1 MNSTPNSRFVEV
13 SMSSSVTITDEM
25 IAEIANRLAD
35 EGEKVSPLAIWSEV
49 HTGSVVAVA
58 ASLRKWRETRALRA
72 TQVTERPALP
82 EVVTDTMRD
91 ALDRLWTSAQ
101 DEAER
106 AVSRRLTAMTQRVED
121 ASNERDDALAEL
133 QNTVEELESGRKQL
147 VEMTD
152 AYHAKTD
159 EASRLAEE
167 IALALQRTDA
177 AELRVHE
184 LETRIAALEAEVARL
199 TAELAA
205 QREAHS
211 QREAELASAGAS
223 SVSTEASE
231 QAPAAPEAANPEQI
245 AQLESE
251 LEAIRALLDAEQQ
264 AHAMQTQEAARAR
277 DELDS
282 TAHELYETQT
292 KLAKLTEERSGDVS
306 EIARLTA
313 TLSAAEE
320 RAEVLQQHATELA
333 ARASAPDAP
342 VEAASAAAPE
352 SAGAEEIEALKLQIS
367 RDAEAH
373 AAALAEAR
381 ENMKKWSEYANG
393 LKQQLTQANEKMI
406 VINARGVGE
415 ASLSR
420 KLAEELS
427 RLQPEHELARREN
440 QQQLIVESISAQLE
454 QQGYHYDPKTGA
466 VTKQAQAQT
475 QAQAVE

>member
-1 MNSTPNSRFVEV
+1 
-13 SMSSSVTITDEM
+13 MSSSVTITEEM
-25 IAEIANRLAD
+25 IAEIANRMAD
-35 EGEKVSPLAIWSEV
+35 EGQKVSPLAIWSEV

-58 ASLRKWRETRALRA
+58 AALRKWRETRALRA
-72 TQVTERPALP
+72 TPVAERPALP

-106 AVSRRLTAMTQRVED
+106 AVSRRLNAMTQRVED

-133 QNTVEELESGRKQL
+133 QNTVEELEAGRRQL

-152 AYHAKTD
+152 AYHAKSD
-159 EASRLAEE
+159 EAGRLAED
-167 IALALQRTDA
+167 IAQAIQRADA

-184 LETRIAALEAEVARL
+184 LEARIAALEAEVERL
-199 TAELAA
+199 TAQLAA

-211 QREAELASAGAS
+211 QRETELASAGSVTTDAGELAQAAS
-223 SVSTEASE
+223 D
-231 QAPAAPEAANPEQI
+231 AANTANTADTEQI
-245 AQLESE
+245 ARLESE
-251 LEAIRALLDAEQQ
+251 LGEIRALLEGEQQ
-264 AHAMQTQEAARAR
+264 AHAMQMQEAARAR

-282 TAHELYETQT
+282 VSHDLYEAKT
-292 KLAKLTEERSGDVS
+292 KLATLTETRDADAA

-320 RAEVLQQHATELA
+320 RAEVLQQHAAELA
-333 ARASAPDAP
+333 ARASAPGASAEAP
-342 VEAASAAAPE
+342 SAAA
-352 SAGAEEIEALKLQIS
+352 SDAGAGAEEIEALKLQIS

-381 ENMKKWSEYANG
+381 ENMKKWSDYANG
-393 LKQQLTQANEKMI
+393 LKQQLLQANEKMI

-427 RLQPEHELARREN
+427 RLQPEHDLARREN
-440 QQQLIVESISAQLE
+440 QQQLIVESVSAHLE
-454 QQGYHYDPKTGA
+454 QQGYQYDPKTGA
-466 VTKQAQAQT
+466 VTKQT
-475 QAQAVE
+475 QMAE

>member
-1 MNSTPNSRFVEV
+1 
-13 SMSSSVTITDEM
+13 MSSSVTITEEM
-25 IAEIANRLAD
+25 IAEIANRMAD
-35 EGEKVSPLAIWSEV
+35 EGQKVSPLAIWSEV

-58 ASLRKWRETRALRA
+58 AALRKWRETRALRA
-72 TQVTERPALP
+72 PQVAERPALP

-106 AVSRRLTAMTQRVED
+106 AVSRRLNALTQRVED

-133 QNTVEELESGRKQL
+133 QNTVEELESGRRQL

-159 EASRLAEE
+159 EAGRLAEDV
-167 IALALQRTDA
+167 AQAMQRADA

-184 LETRIAALEAEVARL
+184 LEARIAALEAEVERL
-199 TAELAA
+199 SAELEAE
-205 QREAHS
+205 REAHS
-211 QREAELASAGAS
+211 QRETEAASAGSETADAAELAQ
-223 SVSTEASE
+223 TT
-231 QAPAAPEAANPEQI
+231 PDAANPEQI

-251 LEAIRALLDAEQQ
+251 LTAIRALLEAEQQ

-282 TAHELYETQT
+282 TSHELYETQV
-292 KLAKLTEERSGDVS
+292 KLAKLTEERSGDAS

-320 RAEVLQQHATELA
+320 RAEVLQQHASELA
-333 ARASAPDAP
+333 ARASAPGVSAEAP
-342 VEAASAAAPE
+342 SAAAPE
-352 SAGAEEIEALKLQIS
+352 GGAGAEEIEALKLQIS

-381 ENMKKWSEYANG
+381 ENMKKWSDYANG
-393 LKQQLTQANEKMI
+393 LKQQLVQANEKMI

-440 QQQLIVESISAQLE
+440 QQQLIVESIGAQLE
-454 QQGYHYDPKTGA
+454 QQGYQYDPKTGA
-466 VTKQAQAQT
+466 VTKQTQT
-475 QAQAVE
+475 V

>member
-1 MNSTPNSRFVEV
+1 MKSTPNSRFVEV
-13 SMSSSVTITDEM
+13 DMSSSVTITDEM
-25 IAEIANRLAD
+25 IAEIANRMAD

-58 ASLRKWRETRALRA
+58 AALRKWRETRALRA
-72 TQVTERPALP
+72 PQVTERPALP

-106 AVSRRLTAMTQRVED
+106 AVSRRLTALTLRVED

-133 QNTVEELESGRKQL
+133 QNTVEELESGRRQL
-147 VEMTD
+147 VEMTN

-159 EASRLAEE
+159 EAGRLAEDV
-167 IALALQRTDA
+167 ALAMQRTDA

-184 LETRIAALEAEVARL
+184 LEARITALEAEVERL

-205 QREAHS
+205 EREAHA
-211 QREAELASAGAS
+211 QREAEHVSAS
-223 SVSTEASE
+223 SVAADAGEL
-231 QAPAAPEAANPEQI
+231 APAAPEAAPEAANSEQI

-251 LEAIRALLDAEQQ
+251 LEAIRVLLEAEQQ

-282 TAHELYETQT
+282 VSHDLYETQT
-292 KLAKLTEERSGDVS
+292 KLTTLTETRDADAS

-320 RAEVLQQHATELA
+320 RAEVLQQHVTELT
-333 ARASAPDAP
+333 ARASEPSAPA
-342 VEAASAAAPE
+342 EAASTAAPE
-352 SAGAEEIEALKLQIS
+352 AGAGAEEIEALKLQIS

-454 QQGYHYDPKTGA
+454 QQGYQYDPKTGA
-466 VTKQAQAQT
+466 VTKQTQT
-475 QAQAVE
+475 VV

>member
-1 MNSTPNSRFVEV
+1 MKSTPNSRFVEV
-13 SMSSSVTITDEM
+13 DMSSSVTITDEM
-25 IAEIANRLAD
+25 IAEIANRMAD

-58 ASLRKWRETRALRA
+58 AALRKWRETRALRA
-72 TQVTERPALP
+72 PQVTERPALP

-106 AVSRRLTAMTQRVED
+106 AVSRRLTALTLRVED

-133 QNTVEELESGRKQL
+133 QNTVEELESGRRQL
-147 VEMTD
+147 VEMTN

-159 EASRLAEE
+159 EAGRLAEDV
-167 IALALQRTDA
+167 ALAMQRTEA

-184 LETRIAALEAEVARL
+184 LEARITALEAEVERL

-205 QREAHS
+205 EREAHAS
-211 QREAELASAGAS
+211 QAVEPASAS
-223 SVSTEASE
+223 SVVADAGEFT
-231 QAPAAPEAANPEQI
+231 QAAPDAVPDAANSEQI

-251 LEAIRALLDAEQQ
+251 LEAIRVLLEAEQQ

-282 TAHELYETQT
+282 VSHDLYETQT
-292 KLAKLTEERSGDVS
+292 KLTTLTETRDADAS

-320 RAEVLQQHATELA
+320 RAEVLQQHVTELS
-333 ARASAPDAP
+333 ARASAPSAA
-342 VEAASAAAPE
+342 VEPANPAAPE
-352 SAGAEEIEALKLQIS
+352 SGAGAEEIEALKLQIS

-440 QQQLIVESISAQLE
+440 QQQLIVESISSQLE
-454 QQGYHYDPKTGA
+454 QQGYQYDPKTGA
-466 VTKQAQAQT
+466 VTKQTQT
-475 QAQAVE
+475 VA